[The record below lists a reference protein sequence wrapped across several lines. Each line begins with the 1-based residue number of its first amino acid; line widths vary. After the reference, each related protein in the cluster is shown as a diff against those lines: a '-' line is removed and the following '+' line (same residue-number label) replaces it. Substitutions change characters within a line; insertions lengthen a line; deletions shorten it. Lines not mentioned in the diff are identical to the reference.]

1 MSIRTLILVIMN
13 SLIFLVVLVLSVTFY
28 YQFSKVLDDRILLQL
43 NSIKTLKKVQIE
55 KLIDDE
61 WLVFNNQFV
70 NNDSLISADTSDVVL
85 PKNVSFNS
93 GIYDVTTYS
102 KSGKTSI
109 GLIINQDGNPIFKII
124 DYNKINSIL
133 LERTGMGNTGESY
146 LVGDDF
152 YMRSPSR
159 FYPDS
164 LPSKIKVETKGV
176 VSALAGNEGRA
187 VIKDY
192 RGVDVYSLFSAIK
205 VSNLHLAIL
214 SEIDTS
220 EVNAPLMK
228 LKIRLLG
235 LILITMF
242 IAVILSLFLTRIIT
256 KPIINMQQSLKIM
269 AAGDYNQTNIFTK
282 NSNEISEMFDA
293 LDNLKKSLQGAVKFS
308 NEMGELNLNSEYAPK
323 GDNDL
328 LGKSLLKMRDKLIE
342 FRNNENINRINT
354 KRLLVDGLENER
366 RRLSRE
372 LHDGIGPLLTSLK
385 FYIENRIESKKKR
398 TEMKTLLDAT
408 ISEIRAMSNDLMPA
422 TIDDFGVGAALS
434 NFVESVKQSS
444 DIDIEFEDLTNPEN
458 SKITKNQAINIF
470 RIGQELINNSL
481 KHAQAKQIRL
491 TLSEFEN
498 FISFFYFD
506 DGIGFDLKTVKLG
519 SGIINIKERV
529 EICNGEIDINSKQG
543 RTTFEIELPITNES
557 N

>member
-61 WLVFNNQFV
+61 WLEFNTEFA
-70 NNDSLISADTSDVVL
+70 NNDSLVSVDTSDVIL
-85 PKNVSFNS
+85 PKNRQFKS
-93 GIYDVTTYS
+93 GIYDLTAYS
-102 KSGKTSI
+102 KTGKTAI
-109 GLIINQDGNPIFKII
+109 GLILNKGGRMVFKVV
-124 DYNKINSIL
+124 DYNKIKSIL

-146 LVGDDF
+146 LVGEDLK
-152 YMRSPSR
+152 MRSPSR

-164 LPSKIKVETKGV
+164 LPSKIKVETNGV
-176 VSALAGNEGRA
+176 ISAFAGNEGRA

-192 RGVDVYSLFSAIK
+192 RDVDVYSLFSAIK
-205 VSNLHLAIL
+205 ISNLHLAIL

-220 EVNAPLMK
+220 EVNAPLIK
-228 LKIRLLG
+228 LKVRLFE
-235 LILITMF
+235 LILITML
-242 IAVILSLFLTRIIT
+242 IAVVLSLFLTKIIT
-256 KPIINMQQSLKIM
+256 RPIINMQKSLKIM
-269 AAGDYNQTNIFTK
+269 ASGDYNQTSTFRK
-282 NSNEISEMFDA
+282 NSTEINEMFEA

-308 NEMGELNLNSEYAPK
+308 NEMGELNLNTEYVPK

-342 FRNNENINRINT
+342 FRNNENRNRMNT

-366 RRLSRE
+366 QRLSRE

-398 TEMKTLLDAT
+398 TEMKQLLDAT
-408 ISEIRAMSNDLMPA
+408 ISEIRSMSNDLMPS

-434 NFVESVKQSS
+434 NFVESIKQSS

-458 SKITKNQAINIF
+458 SKITKNQAINLF
-470 RIGQELINNSL
+470 RIGQELINNTL
-481 KHAQAKQIRL
+481 KHANASQIRL

-506 DGIGFDLKTVKLG
+506 NGKGFDLNTVKLG

-529 EICNGEIDINSKQG
+529 EICQGDIDINSKEG
-543 RTTFEIELPITNES
+543 RTTFEIELPINNE
-557 N
+557 

>member
-13 SLIFLVVLVLSVTFY
+13 SLIFLVVLVLSITFY
-28 YQFSKVLDDRILLQL
+28 HQFSKVLDDRILLQL

-55 KLIDDE
+55 KLINDE
-61 WLVFNNQFV
+61 WLVFNNEV
-70 NNDSLISADTSDVVL
+70 ESYIPNDTSDVVL
-85 PKNVSFNS
+85 PKGMHFKS
-93 GIYDVTTYS
+93 GIYDLTPYS
-102 KSGKTSI
+102 TSGKTSI
-109 GLIINQDGNPIFKII
+109 GLILNKNGTPVFKIV
-124 DYNKINSIL
+124 DYNKIKSIL

-146 LVGDDF
+146 LVGEDF

-159 FYPDS
+159 FYPDKR
-164 LPSKIKVETKGV
+164 PTTIKVETKGV
-176 VSALAGNEGRA
+176 INALSGNEGRA
-187 VIKDY
+187 IIQDY
-192 RGVDVYSLFSAIK
+192 RGVDVYSLFSPIEI
-205 VSNLHLAIL
+205 SNLHLAIL

-220 EVNAPLMK
+220 EVNAPLKK
-228 LKIRLLG
+228 LKVRLTG
-235 LILITMF
+235 LIVITML
-242 IAVILSLFLTRIIT
+242 IAVILSLFLTKIIT
-256 KPIINMQQSLKIM
+256 RPIINMQKSLKIM
-269 AAGDYNQTNIFTK
+269 AAGDYNKTNTFSK
-282 NSNEISEMFDA
+282 NSNEIKEMFDA

-308 NEMGELNLNSEYAPK
+308 NEMGEMNLNSEYVPK

-342 FRNNENINRINT
+342 FRNNENKNRINT

-366 RRLSRE
+366 QRLSRE

-398 TEMKTLLDAT
+398 TEMKQLLDTT
-408 ISEIRAMSNDLMPA
+408 ITEIRTMSNALMPS

-434 NFVESVKQSS
+434 NFVDSVKQFS
-444 DIDIEFEDLTNPEN
+444 DIDIEFEDLTNPEQ

-481 KHAQAKQIRL
+481 KHAQAKHIRL

-506 DGIGFDLKTVKLG
+506 DGIGFDLNTVKLG

-529 EICNGEIDINSKQG
+529 EICNGEIDINSKAG
-543 RTTFEIELPITNES
+543 RTTFEIELPINHDTN
-557 N
+557 

>member
-61 WLVFNNQFV
+61 WLEFNTEFA
-70 NNDSLISADTSDVVL
+70 NNDSLVSVDTSDVIL
-85 PKNVSFNS
+85 PKNRQFKS
-93 GIYDVTTYS
+93 GIYDLTAYS
-102 KSGKTSI
+102 ETGKTAI
-109 GLIINQDGNPIFKII
+109 GLILNKGGRMVFKVV
-124 DYNKINSIL
+124 DYNKIKSIL

-146 LVGDDF
+146 LVGEDLK
-152 YMRSPSR
+152 MRSPSR

-164 LPSKIKVETKGV
+164 LPSKIKVETNGV
-176 VSALAGNEGRA
+176 ISAFAGNEGRA

-192 RGVDVYSLFSAIK
+192 RDVDVYSLFSAIK
-205 VSNLHLAIL
+205 ISNLHLAIL

-220 EVNAPLMK
+220 EVNAPLIK
-228 LKIRLLG
+228 LKVRLFE
-235 LILITMF
+235 LILITML
-242 IAVILSLFLTRIIT
+242 IAVVLSLFLTKIIT
-256 KPIINMQQSLKIM
+256 RPIINMQKSLKIM
-269 AAGDYNQTNIFTK
+269 ASGDYNQTSTFRK
-282 NSNEISEMFDA
+282 NSTEINDMFEA

-308 NEMGELNLNSEYAPK
+308 NEMGELNLNTEYVPK
-323 GDNDL
+323 GNNDL

-342 FRNNENINRINT
+342 FRNNENRNRMNT

-366 RRLSRE
+366 QRLSRE

-385 FYIENRIESKKKR
+385 FYIENRIESKRKR
-398 TEMKTLLDAT
+398 TEMKQLLDAT
-408 ISEIRAMSNDLMPA
+408 ISEIRSMSNDLMPS

-434 NFVESVKQSS
+434 NFVESIKQSS

-458 SKITKNQAINIF
+458 SKIAKNQAINLF
-470 RIGQELINNSL
+470 RIGQELINNTL
-481 KHAQAKQIRL
+481 KHGNASQIRL

-506 DGIGFDLKTVKLG
+506 NGKGFDLNTVKLG

-529 EICNGEIDINSKQG
+529 EICQGDIDINSKEG
-543 RTTFEIELPITNES
+543 RTTFEIELPINNE
-557 N
+557 